1 MSYEITELAGKLSH
15 GEFYPIKN
23 LISQADKLMKKYEK
37 LYKKHNE
44 PYMESIISLAGG
56 IKNSLE
62 ETGDSPD
69 TFENVIESYKKPIK
83 LKRVNTPEN
92 IHRRAKVVEALE
104 EYLKNEIDELK
115 EKLKSKS
122 SGGSVTDEHKK
133 RGRPSKSKPSEEP
146 ETIDRNVAAHM
157 RINKDSEYTQAIQS
171 LRFSDKIT
179 PKQSSSMLGDLED
192 NKYAKLDK
200 ALAKYNIS
208 IGAMSMREPSP
219 EPKKKRVRQPK
230 PVDTSKL
237 QSLIHEINEHKKQNP
252 VKLSSI
258 QDFPAAPKPKPK
270 ASFGNKDKQT
280 AYIQELKVGS
290 LLKKIEEH
298 KKQNPVKL
306 ASISEFPK
314 ASASEISTLKK
325 TLKNKAKHLI
335 SDIEHSDL
343 MKYISQF

>member
-1 MSYEITELAGKLSH
+1 MNLIYKNISKSIIMPKDKLSN
-15 GEFYPIKN
+15 E
-23 LISQADKLMKKYEK
+23 DKIEIAL
-37 LYKKHNE
+37 LNE
-44 PYMESIISLAGG
+44 GRRMSNEAAANMNARTIALGG
-56 IKNSLE
+56 ITKEMEKMIVARKNGLKMTPAESKDWIRRINAGESFILPSQE
-62 ETGDSPD
+62 EP
-69 TFENVIESYKKPIK
+69 
-83 LKRVNTPEN
+83 
-92 IHRRAKVVEALE
+92 
-104 EYLKNEIDELK
+104 
-115 EKLKSKS
+115 
-122 SGGSVTDEHKK
+122 KK
-133 RGRPSKSKPSEEP
+133 RGRPSKSQPSEEP

-252 VKLSSI
+252 VKLLSK
-258 QDFPAAPKPKPK
+258 QDFPVAPKPKPK

-314 ASASEISTLKK
+314 ASTSEISTLKK

>member
-1 MSYEITELAGKLSH
+1 
-15 GEFYPIKN
+15 
-23 LISQADKLMKKYEK
+23 
-37 LYKKHNE
+37 
-44 PYMESIISLAGG
+44 
-56 IKNSLE
+56 
-62 ETGDSPD
+62 
-69 TFENVIESYKKPIK
+69 
-83 LKRVNTPEN
+83 
-92 IHRRAKVVEALE
+92 
-104 EYLKNEIDELK
+104 
-115 EKLKSKS
+115 
-122 SGGSVTDEHKK
+122 
-133 RGRPSKSKPSEEP
+133 
-146 ETIDRNVAAHM
+146 M

-252 VKLSSI
+252 VKLLSI
-258 QDFPAAPKPKPK
+258 QDFPVAPKPKPK

-314 ASASEISTLKK
+314 ASTSEISTLKK